1 MILRAR
7 KSVEDIKELMNI
19 SEAAK
24 YMNVSVST
32 IRRWDDL
39 NKLKSIR
46 HPINNY
52 RMYRV
57 KDLDEI
63 LDQLQEKN
71 G

>member
-24 YMNVSVST
+24 YLRASTST
-32 IRRWDDL
+32 IRRWSDRG
-39 NKLKSIR
+39 KLKSIR

-57 KDLDEI
+57 RDLDEI

>member
-24 YMNVSVST
+24 YLRASTST
-32 IRRWDDL
+32 IRRWGDRG
-39 NKLKSIR
+39 KLKSIR

-57 KDLDEI
+57 RDLDEI